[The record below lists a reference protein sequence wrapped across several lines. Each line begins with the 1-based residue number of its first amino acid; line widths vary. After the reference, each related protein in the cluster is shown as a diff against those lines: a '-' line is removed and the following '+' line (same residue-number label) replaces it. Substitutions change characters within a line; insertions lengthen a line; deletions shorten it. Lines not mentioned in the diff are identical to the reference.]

1 MVAQYTPPEDY
12 KSGLK
17 EILGEAGKIY
27 QQQKAAGY
35 QTYQGP
41 QIAGFA
47 PEEQAAM
54 RGIAGL
60 VGTGQQYFAP
70 ATALTAGAARQFTPT
85 EAAAYMSPYQQAV
98 VDVEKREASR
108 YFPQQMQQIGA
119 QAVGAG
125 GYGGSRQAILEAETL
140 RNQAQQLADIQTR
153 GSQAAFEDARKAFG
167 EQLGRER
174 GVASSLAQL
183 GQTVPQQAMTEL
195 SALAGVGEA
204 QRGMTQAGYD
214 IARQEYERQLNFP
227 YEALGQYQSTV
238 YQMPLQGFA
247 RYQPVAKPS
256 SSQNLA
262 SILGSAAT
270 IGSKFKLFSEGG
282 HVAFRSQGGLS
293 GLTQKLAAGSGLGSK
308 RGYFSNMQEGE
319 VVEQKED
326 KTPAGQA
333 EKNKNALASILQAL
347 AGYQESAEKYG
358 TTAEEVMKE
367 QQKLSEEKQQR
378 LENDMSPRS
387 YIGNL
392 LLGYGAADPEL
403 GTAGQIATA
412 TMYAEEQE
420 QAVQNEVDKVKTEL
434 LEGKISQAEAE
445 LKLSKL
451 GVDTAETLYDLSI
464 PDLGMPSRADLL
476 IYGKALFGAGADLS
490 TNSSKIAE
498 ASLAARDEAMA
509 IIAENPSDYK
519 TKEAQK
525 SLTYEILERKI
536 QEARGLGSPNTT
548 AVPEGTSVTGGSGSS
563 SGSGMSADDSIDA
576 I

>member
-27 QQQKAAGY
+27 QQKKAAGY

-70 ATALTAGAARQFTPT
+70 ATALTMGAARQFTPT

-119 QAVGAG
+119 QAAGAG

-153 GSQAAFEDARKAFG
+153 GSQRAFEDARKAFG

-183 GQTVPQQAMTEL
+183 GQTVPQQAMAEL

-204 QRGMTQAGYD
+204 QRGMTQAGLD

-238 YQMPLQGFA
+238 YQMPLQGFS

-256 SSQNLA
+256 ATQNLA
-262 SILGSAAT
+262 GVLGAVGKIAGPS
-270 IGSKFKLFSEGG
+270 GFGLFKEGG

-293 GLTQKLAAGSGLGSK
+293 GMVNRLAAGTTVGSQEDTTEQTVSPKAALLESLLKMQTGLSDYQK
-308 RGYFSNMQEGE
+308 QLQE
-319 VVEQKED
+319 
-326 KTPAGQA
+326 
-333 EKNKNALASILQAL
+333 
-347 AGYQESAEKYG
+347 
-358 TTAEEVMKE
+358 TTEE
-367 QQKLSEEKQQR
+367 QQR
-378 LENDMSPRS
+378 LAAEKKARLEKQAGPAE
-387 YIGNL
+387 YISDL
-392 LLGYGAADPEL
+392 LLGYAAADPEK
-403 GTAGQIATA
+403 GMAGQIAEA
-412 TMYAEEQE
+412 AMYADEQR
-420 QAVQNEVDKVKTEL
+420 QAVQSA
-434 LEGKISQAEAE
+434 LEQIEADLASGKLTQAEAAI
-445 LKLSKL
+445 KLQQLQASTL
-451 GVDTAETLYDLSI
+451 GDVIEATDANTIDATTYNALARQAAARAGVTWNEQTQSYEGSAAQAKEAAQLLEDALSSFERGGFKGAQRTI
-464 PDLGMPSRADLL
+464 TMGPKVSDIG
-476 IYGKALFGAGADLS
+476 GGAGASPSES
-490 TNSSKIAE
+490 T
-498 ASLAARDEAMA
+498 D
-509 IIAENPSDYK
+509 
-519 TKEAQK
+519 
-525 SLTYEILERKI
+525 
-536 QEARGLGSPNTT
+536 
-548 AVPEGTSVTGGSGSS
+548 VTGTETGKK
-563 SGSGMSADDSIDA
+563 ADELIQGLE
-576 I
+576 

>member
-60 VGTGQQYFAP
+60 VGTGQQYFNP
-70 ATALTAGAARQFTPT
+70 ATALQMGAARQFTPT
-85 EAAAYMSPYQQAV
+85 EAATYMSPYQQAV

-140 RNQAQQLADIQTR
+140 RNQAQQLGDIQTR
-153 GSQAAFEDARKAFG
+153 GSQRAFEDARKAF
-167 EQLGRER
+167 EQQIGRER
-174 GVASSLAQL
+174 GTASALMQL

-204 QRGMTQAGYD
+204 QRGMTQAGLD

-238 YQMPLQGFA
+238 YQMPLQGFS

-256 SSQNLA
+256 SAQNLA
-262 SILGSAAT
+262 GILGAVGKIAGPS
-270 IGSKFKLFSEGG
+270 GFGLFKEGG

-308 RGYFSNMQEGE
+308 RGYFSNMQEGQ
-319 VVEQKED
+319 VVEQEED
-326 KTPAGQA
+326 TTEQTISPKA
-333 EKNKNALASILQAL
+333 ALLESLLKMQTGLSDYQKQLQ
-347 AGYQESAEKYG
+347 E
-358 TTAEEVMKE
+358 TTEE
-367 QQKLSEEKQQR
+367 QQR
-378 LENDMSPRS
+378 LATEKKARLEKQAGPAE
-387 YIGNL
+387 YISDL
-392 LLGYGAADPEL
+392 LLGYASADPEK
-403 GTAGQIATA
+403 GTAGQIAEA
-412 TMYAEEQE
+412 AMYADEQKQAIQSELE
-420 QAVQNEVDKVKTEL
+420 QIEADL
-434 LEGKISQAEAE
+434 ASGKLTQAEAAI
-445 LKLSKL
+445 KLQQLQASTL
-451 GVDTAETLYDLSI
+451 GDVIEATDSNTIDATTYNALARQSAARAGVTWNEQTQSYEGSAAQAQEAAQLLEDALSAFETGGFKGAQRTITIGPKVSDI
-464 PDLGMPSRADLL
+464 GN
-476 IYGKALFGAGADLS
+476 GAGDADS
-490 TNSSKIAE
+490 TDVTETGTGKKA
-498 ASLAARDEAMA
+498 DEL
-509 IIAENPSDYK
+509 I
-519 TKEAQK
+519 QG
-525 SLTYEILERKI
+525 LE
-536 QEARGLGSPNTT
+536 
-548 AVPEGTSVTGGSGSS
+548 
-563 SGSGMSADDSIDA
+563 
-576 I
+576 

>member
-1 MVAQYTPPEDY
+1 MVAQYTPPADY

-27 QQQKAAGY
+27 QQKKAAGY

-119 QAVGAG
+119 QAAGAG

-153 GSQAAFEDARKAFG
+153 GSQRAFEDARKAFG

-183 GQTVPQQAMTEL
+183 GQTVPQQAMAEL

-204 QRGMTQAGYD
+204 QRGMTQAGLD

-238 YQMPLQGFA
+238 YQMPLQGFS

-256 SSQNLA
+256 ATQNLA
-262 SILGSAAT
+262 GVLGAVGK
-270 IGSKFKLFSEGG
+270 IGSGFGLFKEGG

-293 GLTQKLAAGSGLGSK
+293 GMVNRLAAGTTVGSDVEEDTTEQTVSPKAALLESLLKMQTGLTDYQK
-308 RGYFSNMQEGE
+308 QLQE
-319 VVEQKED
+319 
-326 KTPAGQA
+326 TT
-333 EKNKNALASILQAL
+333 
-347 AGYQESAEKYG
+347 QE
-358 TTAEEVMKE
+358 
-367 QQKLSEEKQQR
+367 QQR
-378 LENDMSPRS
+378 LAAEKKARLEKQAGPAE
-387 YIGNL
+387 YISDL
-392 LLGYGAADPEL
+392 LLGYAAADPEK
-403 GTAGQIATA
+403 GMAGQIAEA
-412 TMYAEEQE
+412 AMYADEQK
-420 QAVQNEVDKVKTEL
+420 QAVQNA
-434 LEGKISQAEAE
+434 LEQIEADLASGKLTQAEAAI
-445 LKLSKL
+445 KLQQLQASTL
-451 GVDTAETLYDLSI
+451 GDVIEATDANTIDATTYNALARQAKERAKMTWNPATESYEGSEQQAEEAA
-464 PDLGMPSRADLL
+464 RLL
-476 IYGKALFGAGADLS
+476 NSALESFKTGGFQAAQRTITMGPQVSDISGGGAGASPSES
-490 TNSSKIAE
+490 T
-498 ASLAARDEAMA
+498 D
-509 IIAENPSDYK
+509 
-519 TKEAQK
+519 
-525 SLTYEILERKI
+525 
-536 QEARGLGSPNTT
+536 
-548 AVPEGTSVTGGSGSS
+548 VTGTETGKK
-563 SGSGMSADDSIDA
+563 ADELIQGLE
-576 I
+576 